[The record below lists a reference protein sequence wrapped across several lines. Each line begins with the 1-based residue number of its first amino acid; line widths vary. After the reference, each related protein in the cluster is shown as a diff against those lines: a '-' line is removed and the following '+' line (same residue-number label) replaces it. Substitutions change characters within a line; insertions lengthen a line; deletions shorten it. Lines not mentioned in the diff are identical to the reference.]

1 MESST
6 KRVTANVTHNS
17 LSDSKAVN
25 EICVFNKQSQSC
37 WQATKGVGVDRGSGY
52 IDMCILHK
60 GKGVEIHLS

>member
-25 EICVFNKQSQSC
+25 EICVFNKQSKSC
-37 WQATKGVGVDRGSGY
+37 RQATKGVGGDGDGGY
-52 IDMCILHK
+52 IDMCILHEEK
-60 GKGVEIHLS
+60 DVEIHLN